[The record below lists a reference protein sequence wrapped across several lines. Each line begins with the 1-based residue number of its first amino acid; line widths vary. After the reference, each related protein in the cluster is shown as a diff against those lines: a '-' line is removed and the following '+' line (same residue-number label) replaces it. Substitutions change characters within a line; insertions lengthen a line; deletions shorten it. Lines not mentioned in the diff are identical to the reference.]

1 MIAKVTLRNLAA
13 HKVRLALTALSV
25 TLGVC
30 FVAGTLVFTS
40 TLQQQ
45 FDNLF
50 AQVGKGTDVVVRG
63 TEAFTPAGTSAD
75 GGTGSEQRRWVPLGL
90 AARVRTVPGVAR
102 LLPGITGY
110 AAVVG
115 RDGKVVSTT
124 GPPTLGVAWQTDPQ
138 LSPLHLTA
146 GRAPRGAGEVALD
159 SATASKAGYRPGATV
174 KILTRGPA
182 RPMRLT
188 GVFQF
193 GSLGNLAGATLT
205 AFGRATAQRLLL
217 APGYATELDLHAAPG
232 VSQGALRTRVQAVLP
247 AGYQA
252 VTGAR
257 VQRENATS
265 VQQNLKFVSTFLLI
279 FSLLAVFTGAF
290 IIFNTFTMLVAQRTR
305 ELALLRAVGASRGQ
319 VTGAVLGEAAG
330 VGVLAS
336 TAGLAAGFGLAQLL
350 RWLFTRFGVALPAS
364 GFTLDPQAAGW
375 SYLTGVVVTLV
386 AAYGPARRAA
396 RIPPVAALR
405 DDVAMPARSLR
416 WRVAGGVV
424 VTVAGA
430 AMTGAGVARASPGTN
445 TAALTGA
452 GAAVVFTGVT
462 MLAPALS
469 LPLVRALGAGFPR
482 LFGAAGKLSRLNALR
497 NPRRTAATASAL
509 MVGLALIG
517 AVTVLN
523 ASASASIT
531 NAVSTGFG
539 ADYDVVSRSFVPFG
553 PEVTKTV
560 AAVPGVSSAVP
571 LYGGRA
577 RLAGTV
583 QYIAAADAAGT
594 MHSLRLAISSGTSR
608 AGRDGML
615 VPQAFASSH
624 HLRPGQVIPVQF
636 ADGAT
641 VRAPVAGVVASSPLF
656 TNVLLP
662 VPLYLAHTTR
672 PVLNDV
678 FISTRPGAGSTVRAG
693 LNRALA
699 GYPDLRLLDQTGLK
713 QQARGQIST
722 LTNIVLALLL
732 LAVVIA
738 AIGIVNTLALSV
750 VERRREIGLLR
761 AVGTSRRQVRRMVR
775 LEAVVISVFG
785 ALLGLA
791 LGLVSGIA
799 LRRSLAPEG
808 FTTLSVPVP
817 PLIGYLAAAALLG
830 VLAAVWPAWR
840 ASRLGVLDAIAA
852 E

>member
-1 MIAKVTLRNLAA
+1 MITKVTLRNLAA
-13 HKVRLALTALSV
+13 HKVRLGLTALSV
-25 TLGVC
+25 TLGAC
-30 FVAGTLVFTS
+30 FVAGTLIFTS

-50 AQVGKGTDVVVRG
+50 AQVGRGTDVVVRG
-63 TEAFTPAGTSAD
+63 VTAFTATE
-75 GGTGSEQRRWVPLGL
+75 GGSGRQDRRWVPLSL
-90 AARVRTVPGVAR
+90 AGRVRAVPGVAK
-102 LLPGITGY
+102 LLPGITGF

-115 RDGKVVSTT
+115 RNGKVVANT
-124 GPPTLGVAWQTDPQ
+124 GPPTIGVAWQTDPQ
-138 LSPLHLTA
+138 LSPLHLIS
-146 GRAPRGAGEVALD
+146 GRAPRSAGEVAID
-159 SATASKAGYRPGATV
+159 SETAAKAGARPGGTV

-182 RPMRLT
+182 RAMRLT

-205 AFGRATAQRLLL
+205 AFDPATAQRLLL

-232 VSQGALRTRVQAVLP
+232 VSQAALRARVQAVLP

-252 VTGAR
+252 VTGAQ
-257 VQRENATS
+257 VQRENTTQ
-265 VQQNLKFVSTFLLI
+265 VQQNLRFVNTFLLV
-279 FSLLAVFTGAF
+279 FGFVAVFVGAF

-305 ELALLRAVGASRGQ
+305 ELALLRAVGASRPQ
-319 VTGAVLGEAAG
+319 VTRAVLGEAAG

-350 RWLFTRFGVALPAS
+350 RWLFTRFGVALPPS
-364 GFTLDPQAAGW
+364 GFTLDPQAVLW

-386 AAYGPARRAA
+386 AAYPPARRAA

-405 DDVAMPARSLR
+405 DDVAMPVRSLR

-424 VTVAGA
+424 VSLAGA
-430 AMTGAGVARASPGTN
+430 AMTGAGMTRAVAGAS

-452 GAAVVFTGVT
+452 GAAVLFTGVA
-462 MLAPALS
+462 MLAPAVS
-469 LPLVRALGAGFPR
+469 RPLVRVLAAGIPR
-482 LFGAAGKLSRLNALR
+482 LFGVAGKLSRQNALR

-523 ASASASIT
+523 ASANASID
-531 NAVSTGFG
+531 NAVATGFG
-539 ADYDVVSRSFVPFG
+539 ADYIVASGSFLPFG
-553 PEVTKTV
+553 PDVTKTV
-560 AAVPGVSSAVP
+560 AAVPEVSSAVP
-571 LYGGRA
+571 LYIGRA
-577 RLAGTV
+577 RLAGKV
-583 QYIAAADAAGT
+583 QDIAAADAAGVI
-594 MHSLRLAISSGTSR
+594 HALRLTVSSGSAGT
-608 AGRDGML
+608 GRDGML
-615 VPQAFASSH
+615 VPQAFATAY
-624 HLRPGQVIPVQF
+624 HLRPGQAVPVQF
-636 ADGAT
+636 ADGAVVP
-641 VRAPVAGVVASSPLF
+641 VRVAGVIASSPVF

-662 VPLYLAHTTR
+662 VPLYLAHTSR
-672 PVLNDV
+672 PLVDEV
-678 FISTRPGAGSTVRAG
+678 FISTQRGAGAVPDRAARTD
-693 LNRALA
+693 LQRALS
-699 GYPDLRLLDQTGLK
+699 GYPNLKLLDQTGLK

-722 LTNIVLALLL
+722 VTNIVLALLL

-791 LGLVSGIA
+791 LGLAFGIT
-799 LRRSLAPEG
+799 LRRSLAPDG
-808 FTTLSVPVP
+808 FTTLAVPVP

-840 ASRLGVLDAIAA
+840 ACRLDLLDAIAA